1 MTDPMRGILIEYA
14 GMVSGLYASALK
26 AVILYG
32 SYARGDYT
40 EDSDVDIMILAARI
54 SVLPEYRERRG
65 EHLCGLKKRSVL
77 WSWRDTGWILPG
89 KTCRLPVKIWR
100 QAI

>member
-32 SYARGDYT
+32 SHARGDYT
-40 EDSDVDIMILAARI
+40 EDSDVDIMIL
-54 SVLPEYRERRG
+54 V
-65 EHLCGLKKRSVL
+65 
-77 WSWRDTGWILPG
+77 
-89 KTCRLPVKIWR
+89 
-100 QAI
+100 